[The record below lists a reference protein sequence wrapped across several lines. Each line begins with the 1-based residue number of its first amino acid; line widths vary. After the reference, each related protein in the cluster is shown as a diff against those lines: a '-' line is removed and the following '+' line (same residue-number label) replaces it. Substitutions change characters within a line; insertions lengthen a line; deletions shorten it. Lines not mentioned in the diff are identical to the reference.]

1 MMRTRFRPLVIA
13 AVVALLAVAG
23 LTAFVFRNRL
33 AAVPYI
39 GRAFGGQQTPTDS
52 KTPSTS
58 PAAKSDVPAMP
69 GMPGMASKSAKT
81 DKAAPASE
89 ATPRG
94 DVTIDPRRQ
103 QLIGVRT
110 VAATRSTLSATIRTV
125 GAVRYDETR
134 QADVNLKVEGF
145 IRDLFVDYT
154 GQAITKGQ
162 PLFTLYSPDV
172 LTTENEYLMAIK
184 TRDLLRESQL
194 PDARERADQ
203 MIASARQRLA
213 LWDVPSDEI
222 RILEDKRQPSEAV
235 TFRSP
240 VTGFVV
246 EKQAVK
252 GFHVMPGQTLYK
264 IADLSVVWVEA
275 DVYEADVS
283 NLRVGQAA
291 TVTLDAYPGER
302 FMGRVLYIYP
312 YVDEKTRTNKVRYEF
327 PNRGG
332 RLKPGM
338 YANVELS
345 VPSGMAVLVPTDAV
359 LDSGKEQIVFVAKG
373 DGYFEP
379 RHVTIGRR
387 SGDQIQIVQGVKEGE
402 QVATGATFFLD
413 SESQL
418 RASLQGFE
426 APQAGSG
433 AASTEQLDIT
443 FHSVPD
449 PAKVG
454 ENQFEVSVKDP
465 AGKPIADADVAVQ
478 FFMAAMPTMNMPA
491 MRNEVKL
498 SPAGGG
504 VYRGTGQVMM
514 AGRWDASVTVT
525 RGGQRLGTKQLP
537 VVAR

>member
-1 MMRTRFRPLVIA
+1 MMTTHRLRPVVIV
-13 AVVALLAVAG
+13 AVVAVIAVVG
-23 LTAFVFRNRL
+23 VTAFALRGRL
-33 AAVPYI
+33 AAVPYVSRAL
-39 GRAFGGQQTPTDS
+39 GRSQTPPASFATA
-52 KTPSTS
+52 ST
-58 PAAKSDVPAMP
+58 PAA
-69 GMPGMASKSAKT
+69 
-81 DKAAPASE
+81 DKAAPRTE
-89 ATPRG
+89 GTPRG

-110 VAATRSTLSATIRTV
+110 VAATRSSLSAAIRTI

-134 QADVNLKVEGF
+134 LADVNLKVEGF

-172 LTTENEYLMAIK
+172 LTTENEYVMAIK

-203 MIASARQRLA
+203 LIASARQRLA
-213 LWDVPSDEI
+213 LWDLPPDEI
-222 RILEDKRQPSEAV
+222 RMLEEKRQPSEAV

-240 VTGFVV
+240 ATGFVI
-246 EKQAVK
+246 EKQALK
-252 GFHVMPGQTLYK
+252 GLHVMPGQSLYK

-275 DVYEADVS
+275 DVYEGEVS
-283 NLRVGQAA
+283 LLRVGQRAI
-291 TVTLDAYPGER
+291 VTLDAYPGER

-312 YVDEKTRTNKVRYEF
+312 YVDEKTRTNKVRFEF

-338 YANVELS
+338 YASVELTM
-345 VPSGMAVLVPTDAV
+345 PSGAGVLVPADAV

-387 SGDQIQIVQGVKEGE
+387 SGDQIQIVQGIKDGE
-402 QVATGATFFLD
+402 HVATGATFFLD

-418 RASLQGFE
+418 RASLQGYQ
-426 APQAGSG
+426 PSQAGPS
-433 AASTEQLDIT
+433 AAPTQQLDIT

-449 PAKVG
+449 PPKVG
-454 ENQFEVSVKDP
+454 ENQFEVVVKDP
-465 AGKPIADADVAVQ
+465 TGKPVEGADVSIQ

-504 VYRGTGQVMM
+504 LYRGTGQVMI
-514 AGRWDASVTVT
+514 AGRWDATVTVT
-525 RGGQRLGTKQLP
+525 RGGQRLGTKPLP

>member
-1 MMRTRFRPLVIA
+1 MTMREHAWRTTALALAIVMI
-13 AVVALLAVAG
+13 VVAGALAWGFRSRLPGYQRLVGSRQTAG
-23 LTAFVFRNRL
+23 DPSVIVDG
-33 AAVPYI
+33 AA
-39 GRAFGGQQTPTDS
+39 
-52 KTPSTS
+52 KTSSAGPST
-58 PAAKSDVPAMP
+58 PPVAK
-69 GMPGMASKSAKT
+69 
-81 DKAAPASE
+81 APE
-89 ATPRG
+89 VTPRG
-94 DVTIDPRRQ
+94 DVIIDPRHQ

-110 VAATRSTLSATIRTV
+110 VAATRATLSPTIRTV

-134 QADVNLKVEGF
+134 LADVNLKVEGF

-172 LTTENEYLMAIK
+172 LATENEYVMAIK
-184 TRDLLRESQL
+184 TRDRLRESQL

-203 MIASARQRLA
+203 LVASARQRLA
-213 LWDVPSDEI
+213 LWDLPSDEI
-222 RILEDKRQPSEAV
+222 RTLEEKRQPSEAV

-240 VTGFVV
+240 ATGVV
-246 EKQAVK
+246 IEKQALK
-252 GFHVMPGQTLYK
+252 GLHVMPGQSLYK

-275 DVYEADVS
+275 DVYESDLS
-283 NLRVGQAA
+283 LLRVGQRA

-338 YANVELS
+338 YANVELAM
-345 VPSGMAVLVPTDAV
+345 PSGMAVLVPANAV
-359 LDSGKEQIVFVAKG
+359 LDSGKEQVVFVAKG

-379 RHVTIGRR
+379 RRVTIGRR
-387 SGDQIQIVQGVKEGE
+387 SGDQIQIVQGIKEGE

-418 RASLQGFE
+418 RASLQGYE
-426 APQAGSG
+426 APQAGS
-433 AASTEQLDIT
+433 AAAPAQQLDIT
-443 FHSVPD
+443 FRSLPD

-454 ENQFEVSVKDP
+454 ENQFEVMVKDP
-465 AGKPIADADVAVQ
+465 AGKPVEGADVSLQ

-504 VYRGTGQVMM
+504 VYRGTGQMMM
-514 AGRWDASVTVT
+514 AGRWDASLTVA